1 MEYEIFFLVAAAL
14 FFLLDFALLSTSKL
28 VNKRKS
34 QLGFAVAFCGVFVI
48 IISYIVILRA
58 FIGNDFSFVGV
69 YSYSSSSASFFS
81 KLYASW
87 AGAGG
92 SMLFLTVLLSIVY
105 LALRILA
112 LRKPDRFNVSA
123 CQVFSFV
130 LLVFI
135 IVCLLMNPFE
145 RLSSTPVEGRG
156 LNPQLQ
162 SLWMAIHPPIVFS
175 AYAFVVLAYVLT
187 LASVKTGREMDA
199 SKLFKVSTYMGWI
212 LLTLGIALGG
222 VWAYEVLG
230 WGGYWAWDPVETAS
244 LLPWLLLTAY
254 FIVRMISKSKSN
266 LTREFMIMV
275 TFSSLVFL
283 SALTRGGF
291 TQSVHSYA
299 VSVVGPVM
307 LGFALGMIGYFFYLK
322 KGRRLPLFKLDV
334 DKSSLTSRS
343 FSVGFWALI
352 LIGVVCLVGLAFSNF
367 AYSLWTFPFVL
378 IFAISLIGFSLDGRT
393 HYARI
398 LLIVVIFLAVGVGLS
413 FFGFSGVNFLTTLTV
428 PLLLVAFSLLLYKL
442 LRSIRRKS
450 LRMFGQTL
458 LNVAIIILLLGVF
471 ISAGAKTAVTIHA
484 VRANAQVEA
493 MQLNFQ
499 LSNLRLSNSSSEVY
513 NEEVAAIIPEYS
525 TVEANVRVQESGK
538 AYEGTLV
545 ASFYPNYGL
554 VLKPLIITTVTGDI
568 YMHFEYSDS
577 LYNTLVNTYV
587 GNSTVPDEVSITAQY
602 SPMVYMVWGG
612 VALMLVGMSVQFASD
627 LKPEASQK
635 KVFYLNLR

>member
-14 FFLLDFALLSTSKL
+14 FFLLDFALLSASKL

-34 QLGFAVAFCGVFVI
+34 SFGFAVAFLGVFMI
-48 IISYIVILRA
+48 IISYIIILRA
-58 FIGNDFSFVGV
+58 FIGNGFSFVGV

-105 LALRILA
+105 FGLRIMA
-112 LRKPDRFNVSA
+112 LRKPDRFSVSA

-145 RLSSTPVEGRG
+145 RLPATPIEGRG

-187 LASVKTGREMDA
+187 LASVKTGRELDA

-254 FIVRMISKSKSN
+254 FIVRVISKSKSN

-299 VSVVGPVM
+299 VSAVGPVM

-322 KGRRLPLFKLDV
+322 KARRLPLFKLDV

-367 AYSLWTFPFVL
+367 AYSLWTFPLVL
-378 IFAISLIGFSLDGRT
+378 IFVISLIGFSLDKRT

-398 LLIVVIFLAVGVGLS
+398 LLIVVIFLAVGVGISLL
-413 FFGFSGVNFLTTLTV
+413 GFSGVNFLTTLTV
-428 PLLLVAFSLLLYKL
+428 PLLLVAFSLLFYKL
-442 LRSIRRKS
+442 LRSIRRRS

-458 LNVAIIILLLGVF
+458 LNVAIIILLFGVF
-471 ISAGAKTAVTIHA
+471 ISAGAKTAITIHD
-484 VRANAQVEA
+484 VKANTQVEA
-493 MQLNFQ
+493 MQLNLQ

-513 NEEVAAIIPEYS
+513 NEQVAAVIPEYS
-525 TVEANVRVQESGK
+525 TVEANVTVQESGK
-538 AYEGTLV
+538 IYEGTLV

-554 VLKPLIITTVTGDI
+554 VLRPLVITTVTGDI

-577 LYNTLVNTYV
+577 LYNILVNTYV
-587 GNSTVPDEVSITAQY
+587 GNSTIPDEVSITAQY
-602 SPMVYMVWGG
+602 SPMIYMVWGG
-612 VALMLVGMSVQFASD
+612 VALMLIGMSVQFASD
-627 LKPEASQK
+627 LKPAKNRRSS
-635 KVFYLNLR
+635 

>member
-352 LIGVVCLVGLAFSNF
+352 LIGVVCLIGLAFSNF

-398 LLIVVIFLAVGVGLS
+398 LLIVVIFLAVGVGFS

-635 KVFYLNLR
+635 KVF